1 MNWTKIFLAGLVG
14 GILMFLAD
22 FVLHGMILSGVYTE
36 YSDVFSQT
44 QANPLWFLLIS
55 VLIGFFASLLFAKTR
70 NCWGGGWK
78 GGATFGFYLGL
89 VFFFSQFYS
98 TLVIDGF
105 PYFLSWCQG
114 GSVLI
119 AVTIMG
125 FGLGLV
131 QKN

>member
-14 GILMFLAD
+14 GILSWLAD
-22 FVLHGMILSGVYTE
+22 FVMHGMILAGIYTEFSGVFT
-36 YSDVFSQT
+36 QT
-44 QANPLWFLLIS
+44 QANPLWFLLIA
-55 VLIGFFASLLFAKTR
+55 VLMGFFASLLFAKTR
-70 NCWGGGWK
+70 DCWAGGWK

-89 VFFFSQFYS
+89 VFFFAQFYS

-114 GSVLI
+114 GAALI
-119 AVTIMG
+119 SATIMG
-125 FGLGLV
+125 LGIGLV